1 MEMEVPGMMDTAT
14 AIMLAT
20 YNGWADDV
28 LFAAMARLPRE
39 HIYRPT
45 KTLFGSMIDTLNHN
59 YQVDVIWRSNIL
71 GEEHRFSNRRE
82 VLHPEYEDL
91 VAAQK
96 EMDRWFIDWARKQ
109 FPGSLK
115 ERMRFRFVSG
125 KYAEMEKG
133 SMLLH
138 VVNHKTYHRGCVS
151 EMFFDVGATPPE
163 TDLSVF
169 LTEQQTASAA

>member
-1 MEMEVPGMMDTAT
+1 MEVPSMMDTAT
-14 AIMLAT
+14 ATMLAT

-45 KTLFGSMIDTLNHN
+45 KTLFGSMIGTLNHN

-71 GEEHRFSNRRE
+71 GEEHGFSDRRK
-82 VLHPEYEDL
+82 VLHPEFADL
-91 VAAQK
+91 VAAQR
-96 EMDRWFIDWARKQ
+96 EMNRWFIDWARQ
-109 FPGSLK
+109 QSPGTLK
-115 ERMRFRFVSG
+115 ERVRFRFVSG
-125 KYAEMEKG
+125 KHAEMEKG

-138 VVNHKTYHRGCVS
+138 VINHKTYHRGWVS
-151 EMFFDVGATPPE
+151 EMFFEAGATPPE

-169 LTEQQTASAA
+169 LMEQQTAAVA